1 MKDDSECDAQLRA
14 EEYLVV
20 GVLSQ
25 ENSTECQEDEEQDH
39 RHCDSHLDN
48 VGCAEDGVHAGLYS
62 HLMVLVEI

>member
-1 MKDDSECDAQLRA
+1 MKDDSERDAQLRP
-14 EEYLVV
+14 EEDLVV

-25 ENSTECQEDEEQDH
+25 EYSTECQEDEEQDH
-39 RHCDSHLDN
+39 RHCYSHFDD